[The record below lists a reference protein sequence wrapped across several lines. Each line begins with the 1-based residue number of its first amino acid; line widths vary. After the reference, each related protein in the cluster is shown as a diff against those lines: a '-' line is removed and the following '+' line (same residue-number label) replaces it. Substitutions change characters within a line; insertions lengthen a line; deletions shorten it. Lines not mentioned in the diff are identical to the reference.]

1 MNTSATRRK
10 TRNSREEELLAE
22 TEDAILSAPSPK
34 QSIEHLR
41 SHNTALVATFCIA
54 VVWFAQI
61 ITPLYTELS
70 APQDDGRVHLIQVA
84 RTTQPVFHGA
94 QNLGQ
99 FLATGHNLV
108 SNDGPGFQ
116 SAIRRRAVLPV
127 SAAAAN
133 AAKTCEAAKS
143 SPADAAP
150 PMLGPVG
157 KAQNLGQFLATGHN
171 LVSND
176 GPGFQSAIRRR
187 AANAACGARSK
198 TAPTD
203 KRSFVLTCALIHT
216 LLVGVGLA
224 LGRDTRVLTRLQDKL
239 STMARTCVACYGLLA
254 LSLYLAWEFD
264 LGPVPSAVAHTPGVN
279 TATFVLLG
287 AASMWLWLACSM
299 LVPHSKLGDVA
310 ATNSTLHVCIVAA
323 GLGLT
328 LCDASVSASL
338 ACFMVCGALGVVAEA
353 LAPARRAISWG
364 SF

>member
-1 MNTSATRRK
+1 M
-10 TRNSREEELLAE
+10 
-22 TEDAILSAPSPK
+22 
-34 QSIEHLR
+34 
-41 SHNTALVATFCIA
+41 
-54 VVWFAQI
+54 VWFAQI
-61 ITPLYTELS
+61 SPPVHGALS
-70 APQDDGRVHLIQVA
+70 PAGRWGVHLIQLPPDA
-84 RTTQPVFHGA
+84 PVFHGRR
-94 QNLGQ
+94 
-99 FLATGHNLV
+99 T
-108 SNDGPGFQ
+108 
-116 SAIRRRAVLPV
+116 SASSSQRGTTWCPTTARASSRRFGGVRHSPFRRRRPARPRLASRQVV
-127 SAAAAN
+127 ASGRGA
-133 AAKTCEAAKS
+133 
-143 SPADAAP
+143 ADA
-150 PMLGPVG
+150 GPVG

-353 LAPARRAISWG
+353 LAPARRAISWEASRIVAEALAPARRAISWG
-364 SF
+364 SFTSFLGEAWGWGEKRAVG

>member
-84 RTTQPVFHGA
+84 RTTQPVFHG
-94 QNLGQ
+94 
-99 FLATGHNLV
+99 
-108 SNDGPGFQ
+108 
-116 SAIRRRAVLPV
+116 
-127 SAAAAN
+127 
-133 AAKTCEAAKS
+133 
-143 SPADAAP
+143 
-150 PMLGPVG
+150 
-157 KAQNLGQFLATGHN
+157 AQNLGQFLATGHN